1 MSSGAVL
8 RAAVLAALVLLA
20 LGAGAVLLM
29 QTPTAAGGW
38 LRCGVERTV
47 YERDEVGALPDDFVV
62 VQATVQTDPVD
73 DPCDAADDPA
83 IWLDPQQ
90 PGRGFVVGS
99 NKVRGLDV
107 YALDGARV
115 DHVAIGRVNNV
126 DLRDG
131 IELAGALRVIV
142 AASDKAGHFD
152 VLSLD
157 PETGA
162 LTDHGEIPT
171 RPEEETY
178 GFCLYRPDAGSLEAF
193 VTDKSGAIE
202 HWTIGDDGAGSVA
215 GTFLRT
221 LRVSS
226 QPEGCVV
233 DDDTG
238 QLYVGEEE
246 VGIWRFDAA
255 VDGAQEGTL
264 IARTGLELGPEPAPD
279 AHLFAD
285 VEGLAIYA
293 PTDSDEAGYLVASS
307 QGNSSYVLFDRAP
320 PHAYR
325 GTFVVEIEG
334 RRTGDTDGLDVT
346 ALEGAAGFDAG
357 MLVVQ
362 DGINAASDGSY
373 AHQNFKFVPWASIAS
388 ALSLDEAP

>member
-1 MSSGAVL
+1 MSSGALLRGVVL
-8 RAAVLAALVLLA
+8 GMLVLLA
-20 LGAGAVLLM
+20 LGAGTVLLM
-29 QTPTAAGGW
+29 QMPTAAGGW
-38 LRCGVERTV
+38 LRCGVERTF
-47 YERDEVGALPDDFVV
+47 YGRDEVGALPGAFFV

-90 PGRGFVVGS
+90 PGHGFVVGS
-99 NKVRGLDV
+99 NKVRGIDV
-107 YALDGARV
+107 YTLDGARV
-115 DHVAIGRVNNV
+115 DHAAIGRVNNV

-152 VLSLD
+152 VLSLN

-162 LTDHGEIPT
+162 LTHHGEIPT
-171 RPEEETY
+171 RPEEESY

-202 HWTIGDDGAGSVA
+202 HWAIGDDGAGGVL
-215 GTFLRT
+215 GMFLRI

-226 QPEGCVV
+226 QPEGCVA
-233 DDDTG
+233 DDATG
-238 QLYVGEEE
+238 QFYVGEEE

-255 VDGAQEGTL
+255 VDGAQDGTL
-264 IARTGLELGPEPAPD
+264 IARTGLELGPKSPPD

-293 PTDSDEAGYLVASS
+293 PRDSDEAGYLVASS

-334 RRTGDTDGLDVT
+334 RRTGDTDGLEVT
-346 ALEGAAGFDAG
+346 AGRAPHGFEAG

-373 AHQNFKFVPWASIAS
+373 AHQNFKFVPWASVAS
-388 ALSLDEAP
+388 ALALDQAP